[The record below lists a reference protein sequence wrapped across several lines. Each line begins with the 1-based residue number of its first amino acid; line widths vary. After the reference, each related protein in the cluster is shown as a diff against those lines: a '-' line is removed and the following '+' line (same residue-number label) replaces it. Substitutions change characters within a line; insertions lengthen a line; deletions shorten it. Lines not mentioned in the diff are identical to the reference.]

1 MADKQPNRGPMPL
14 DELLDSYRQHRLDRK
29 LPGDAEDGG
38 SLLASQ
44 LGFLPDLD
52 YLRDGLERSFQCIRE
67 YGGQLAIL
75 LKDAPET
82 CLRPAAL
89 LTEITTLLQW
99 VDQQGWAADDIRL
112 RPMARLSTSSRHP
125 LAGYSKSVCHHWS
138 NLFYTLEP
146 DGANASHHSDA
157 QDYDALMGE
166 FSMYVLAAQS
176 MVDPA
181 TYLEY
186 CREWWAKDMY
196 PEGSLYGAAS
206 IGSRVAK
213 ASRAM
218 QRLSRPEYRH
228 LFEALRRNQGGD
240 GSASQTFSQR
250 FFAAR
255 AAVVHPSNPKP
266 LRDAAQAITL
276 LLQGLA
282 SPWHRRRTGSRTG
295 IGIGGKSSNHAERE
309 QYRDGYVRIDESLC
323 VSATF
328 ETEQGTRFEAI
339 FDRPMEIED
348 LAAELISG
356 HATRNPDEDTQLIYP
371 TGDSHADALA
381 LAAAELNGQQWM
393 PVGDRVGGVEIDA
406 VVLPSAESNG
416 TEALP
421 GVHPGTSS
429 RWAADHRR
437 RELMAHRLEPNRL
450 QFAGVTRVLKSI
462 AAYSGGSETA
472 AALLCLHAAIALGRP
487 LDQAITLEVHPTW
500 PGHSP
505 EPGVIHY
512 LVKDARWV
520 VTALPPA
527 WAEESVTQSEHPL
540 WTQIQLNDQTGFKQ
554 LLERPQRL
562 PTGRIVTGW
571 SDAKREA
578 VTTWL
583 QERLPDC
590 DHPLAACSSFLFH
603 RLLDVTG
610 GDVGISRLVTG
621 RKHAHSES
629 VAHYANYDAAV
640 LWRAYEKCWDGGVK
654 HHAPKL
660 GRGAPLVP
668 ARKENSHSY
677 GARRVP
683 RLEAVKTLIQRLQS
697 RIRSS
702 EGAER
707 HNYYT
712 AYTWAGLV
720 LGIALRPVTIPYL
733 YPIAEGLDTGWII
746 TFIDKARTDYH
757 RRVNVIPVLLAAHL
771 DRYARYIRDLERA
784 SDRMKP
790 LPVLALRYQSPEMG
804 RFRAFQPGD
813 FEQVCKPEFDLELYS
828 LRRFVRTQLARDS
841 GLNAEDV
848 DVWMGHW
855 FDGLSP
861 HDPLSTYP
869 MVRLQGVASGA
880 ATRLLESVAFT
891 PMWIDR

>member
-1 MADKQPNRGPMPL
+1 MPL
-14 DELLDSYRQHRLDRK
+14 DELLDGYRQYRLERK
-29 LPGDAEDGG
+29 LPGDPEDGG
-38 SLLASQ
+38 ALLASQ

-75 LKDAPET
+75 LKDAPEA

-112 RPMARLSTSSRHP
+112 RPMARPSTKSRHP

-146 DGANASHHSDA
+146 DGINASYCPDA
-157 QDYDALMGE
+157 QDYDALMRE
-166 FSMYVLAAQS
+166 FAMYVLAAQS
-176 MVDPA
+176 TVEPEA
-181 TYLEY
+181 YLIY
-186 CREWWAKDMY
+186 CRKWWDTDLQPGRSPY
-196 PEGSLYGAAS
+196 GSDS
-206 IGSRVAK
+206 IGSRVEK
-213 ASRAM
+213 ASLAM
-218 QRLSRPEYRH
+218 QRLSLPEYRD
-228 LFEALRRNQGGD
+228 LFEALRRNQSDD
-240 GSASQTFSQR
+240 GSAPQTFSQR
-250 FFAAR
+250 FFAVR
-255 AAVVHPSNPKP
+255 TAVMHPSNPKP

-282 SPWHRRRTGSRTG
+282 SPRYRRRAGPRTGSRLG
-295 IGIGGKSSNHAERE
+295 DRSSNHVERE
-309 QYRDGYVRIDESLC
+309 QYRDGYIRVDESLC
-323 VSATF
+323 VSTTF
-328 ETEQGTRFEAI
+328 ETEHGIHFETVV
-339 FDRPMEIED
+339 DRPMEIKE
-348 LAAELISG
+348 LATKLASG
-356 HATRNPDEDTQLIYP
+356 EATRDPAEDEQLIYA
-371 TGDSHADALA
+371 TGNLEADALA
-381 LAAAELNGQQWM
+381 LAEAKLNGQQWI
-393 PVGDRVGGVEIDA
+393 PVGDRVGAVEIDA
-406 VVLPSAESNG
+406 VVLPAAESSG
-416 TEALP
+416 TETPP

-450 QFAGVTRVLKSI
+450 QLPGVARVLKAI
-462 AAYSGGSETA
+462 ATIPTGSETA
-472 AALLCLHAAIALGRP
+472 AALLCLHAAIALGRS
-487 LDQAITLEVHPTW
+487 LDQAVTLEVHPAW

-505 EPGVIHY
+505 QPGVIHY

-540 WTQIQLNDQTGFKQ
+540 WSQIQLNDQTGFKQ
-554 LLERPQRL
+554 LLERQQRL
-562 PTGRIVTGW
+562 PNGRVVNAW
-571 SDAKREA
+571 SDARREA
-578 VTTWL
+578 VATWL
-583 QERLPDC
+583 QECLPDC
-590 DHPLAACSSFLFH
+590 DRPLAACSSFLFH

-610 GDVGISRLVTG
+610 GDVGIARLITG

-629 VAHYANYDAAV
+629 VAHYANYDAGV
-640 LWRAYEKCWDGGVK
+640 LWRAYEKCWDGRVK
-654 HHAPKL
+654 HHAPKPAT
-660 GRGAPLVP
+660 GAKLAP
-668 ARKENSHSY
+668 ARKENSRSY

-683 RLEAVKTLIQRLQS
+683 RLEAVKALMQRLQS

-702 EGAER
+702 DGAER
-707 HNYYT
+707 HNCYT
-712 AYTWAGLV
+712 AYTWAALV

-757 RRVNVIPVLLAAHL
+757 RRVNVIPPLLAAHL
-771 DRYARYIRDLERA
+771 DRYTRYIRGLERV
-784 SDRMKP
+784 SGRMKP
-790 LPVLALRYQSPEMG
+790 LPVLALRYQSPETG
-804 RFRAFQPGD
+804 RFRTFQPGD

-861 HDPLSTYP
+861 HDRLSTYP
-869 MVRLQGVASGA
+869 MMRMQGVASGA
-880 ATRLLESVAFT
+880 ATRLMESVSFT